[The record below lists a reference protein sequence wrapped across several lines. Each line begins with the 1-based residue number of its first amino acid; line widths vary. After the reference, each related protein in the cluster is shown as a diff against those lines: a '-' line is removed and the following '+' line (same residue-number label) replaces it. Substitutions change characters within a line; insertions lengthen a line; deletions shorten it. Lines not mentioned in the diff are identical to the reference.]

1 MRLWRI
7 SFTSCLFSCFLV
19 LQNDIQIRSNC
30 STTRSKTQSGLDD
43 DDLPVAD
50 ESTNSFQ
57 VPLIIA
63 PRSNLLV
70 TTHNRSTDVVLT
82 DNSEVHEQPISNFR

>member
-1 MRLWRI
+1 MRQCGAFHLHAV
-7 SFTSCLFSCFLV
+7 LLSCFLF
-19 LQNDIQIRSNC
+19 LKNGIQIRSNC
-30 STTRSKTQSGLDD
+30 STTRSLDD

-63 PRSNLLV
+63 PRSNSLV
-70 TTHNRSTDVVLT
+70 TTHKRSTAMVLT
-82 DNSEVHEQPISNFR
+82 DNSEAHEQPISNFR